1 MRSIVGEQITAAVPP
16 QVQPLRV
23 GLHGHPFG
31 QNIVRAAAAE
41 GVGTF
46 ILVFSIIS
54 AVIAASLA
62 LPISGVAFGSL
73 SVAVAGGL
81 ALALSVATL
90 GHVSGAHLNPAV
102 TVALAVNRRFPLR
115 HIPAYVAAQL
125 TGAVTAALGAWALFG
140 ERARTVAH
148 LGAPGPSTGVSVWQ
162 LLGAEGI
169 VTFILVLGVVSVATD
184 NRVPAGVAAWAIG
197 AALAVAIIASG
208 PISGAG
214 VNPARSLGPMIVA
227 GTFTDWWVYVT
238 GPLVGGA
245 IAATVYEVLRSGSV
259 PTTSRFGESTPGP
272 TDDRP

>member
-1 MRSIVGEQITAAVPP
+1 MQTIVGDQVTAAVPA

-23 GLHGHPFG
+23 GLHGHPLDQKMLRG
-31 QNIVRAAAAE
+31 AVAE

-62 LPISGVAFGSL
+62 MPIAGDAFGSL
-73 SVAVAGGL
+73 AVAGGL
-81 ALALSVATL
+81 ALALSVAAL

-102 TVALAVNRRFPLR
+102 TVGLAVNRRFPL
-115 HIPAYVAAQL
+115 HHLLAYVGAQVV
-125 TGAVTAALGAWALFG
+125 GAVTAALGAWVLFG
-140 ERARTVAH
+140 ERARSVAH
-148 LGAPGPSTGVSVWQ
+148 LGAPSPATGVNVWQ
-162 LLGAEGI
+162 VFGAEAL
-169 VTFILVLGVVSVATD
+169 VTFILVLVVVSVATD

-227 GTFTDWWVYVT
+227 GTLTDWWVYVT
-238 GPLVGGA
+238 SPLVGGA
-245 IAATVYEVLRSGSV
+245 VAATVYEFLRSGSV
-259 PTTSRFGESTPGP
+259 PTTSPFGEPTPGP
-272 TDDRP
+272 TD